1 LAKFGLDYAIFGA
14 QGQAGVRYGPQI
26 STHLPVDNIV
36 LMNIRIKLPIVLAL
50 LCCLLF
56 QSAYANELAIWDKL
70 QGTNP
75 KGYVLLLRHTIA
87 PGVGDPE
94 NFKLNDCST
103 QRNLS
108 QVGRDDAKAVGDWLK
123 RRDIRI
129 SRVESSRW
137 CRAKQT
143 AQLLGIGKV
152 RLNSN
157 LDSLFE
163 SKDPAK
169 AIQTVRVKKQI
180 VDWRNKSGLLVLV
193 GHFVNIG
200 AVAGVGVGSGEGVLV
215 KADSKGKIVVVGLTP
230 KLGR

>member
-1 LAKFGLDYAIFGA
+1 MAK
-14 QGQAGVRYGPQI
+14 VRISSLLVLLLTATLLPQNA
-26 STHLPVDNIV
+26 HARD
-36 LMNIRIKLPIVLAL
+36 
-50 LCCLLF
+50 
-56 QSAYANELAIWDKL
+56 LAIWDEL

-103 QRNLS
+103 QRKLS

-123 RRDIRI
+123 RRDIKI

-157 LDSLFE
+157 LDSLFD
-163 SKDPAK
+163 SQDPAK

-193 GHFVNIG
+193 GHFINIG

-215 KADSKGKIVVVGLTP
+215 KADSKGRITVVGLTP

>member
-1 LAKFGLDYAIFGA
+1 MRRFVSKNFM
-14 QGQAGVRYGPQI
+14 V
-26 STHLPVDNIV
+26 VV
-36 LMNIRIKLPIVLAL
+36 LL
-50 LCCLLF
+50 LCSLMT
-56 QSAYANELAIWDKL
+56 QSAYANELEIWDKL

-123 RRDIRI
+123 RRDIKI

-157 LDSLFE
+157 LDSLFD
-163 SKDPAK
+163 SQDPAK

-215 KADSKGKIVVVGLTP
+215 KADSKGRITVVG
-230 KLGR
+230 

>member
-1 LAKFGLDYAIFGA
+1 MKRFSLAI
-14 QGQAGVRYGPQI
+14 I
-26 STHLPVDNIV
+26 T
-36 LMNIRIKLPIVLAL
+36 AL
-50 LCCLLF
+50 LTSLLG
-56 QSAYANELAIWDKL
+56 QSAMANEEAIWDKL

-108 QVGRDDAKAVGDWLK
+108 QLGRDDAKAVGDWLK
-123 RRDIRI
+123 RRNIKI

-137 CRAKQT
+137 CRAKET

-163 SKDPAK
+163 SADPAK

-215 KADSKGKIVVVGLTP
+215 KADSKGKITVVGLTP

>member
-1 LAKFGLDYAIFGA
+1 MKRFNLAI
-14 QGQAGVRYGPQI
+14 I
-26 STHLPVDNIV
+26 T
-36 LMNIRIKLPIVLAL
+36 AL
-50 LCCLLF
+50 LISLLG
-56 QSAYANELAIWDKL
+56 QSAMANELEIWDKL

-123 RRDIRI
+123 RRDIKI

-143 AQLLGIGKV
+143 AQLLGIGRV
-152 RLNSN
+152 RLNAN

-163 SKDPAK
+163 SQDPAN

-180 VDWRNKSGLLVLV
+180 IDWRNKSGLLVLV

-215 KADSKGKIVVVGLTP
+215 KADSKGKITVVGLTP

>member
-1 LAKFGLDYAIFGA
+1 MRRFVSKNFM
-14 QGQAGVRYGPQI
+14 V
-26 STHLPVDNIV
+26 VV
-36 LMNIRIKLPIVLAL
+36 LL
-50 LCCLLF
+50 LCSLMT
-56 QSAYANELAIWDKL
+56 QSAYANELEIWDKL

-108 QVGRDDAKAVGDWLK
+108 QLGRDDAKAVGDWLK
-123 RRDIRI
+123 RRDIKI

-137 CRAKQT
+137 CRAKET

-163 SKDPAK
+163 SADPAK

-215 KADSKGKIVVVGLTP
+215 KADSKGKITVVGLTP

>member
-1 LAKFGLDYAIFGA
+1 MKRFNLAI
-14 QGQAGVRYGPQI
+14 I
-26 STHLPVDNIV
+26 T
-36 LMNIRIKLPIVLAL
+36 AL
-50 LCCLLF
+50 LISLLG
-56 QSAYANELAIWDKL
+56 QSAMANEEAIWDKL

-108 QVGRDDAKAVGDWLK
+108 QLGREDAKAVGDWLK
-123 RRDIRI
+123 RRDIKI

-137 CRAKQT
+137 CRAKET

-163 SKDPAK
+163 SADPAK

-215 KADSKGKIVVVGLTP
+215 KADSKGKITVVGLTP

>member
-1 LAKFGLDYAIFGA
+1 MKRFSLAI
-14 QGQAGVRYGPQI
+14 I
-26 STHLPVDNIV
+26 T
-36 LMNIRIKLPIVLAL
+36 AL
-50 LCCLLF
+50 LISLLG
-56 QSAYANELAIWDKL
+56 QSAMANEEAIWDKL

-108 QVGRDDAKAVGDWLK
+108 QLGRDDAKAVGDWIK
-123 RRDIRI
+123 RRDIKI

-137 CRAKQT
+137 CRAKET

-163 SKDPAK
+163 SADPAK

-193 GHFVNIG
+193 GHFINIG

-215 KADSKGKIVVVGLTP
+215 KADSKGRITVVGLTP

>member
-1 LAKFGLDYAIFGA
+1 MSRFRFSA
-14 QGQAGVRYGPQI
+14 
-26 STHLPVDNIV
+26 
-36 LMNIRIKLPIVLAL
+36 VLAL

-108 QVGRDDAKAVGDWLK
+108 QLGRDDAKAVGDWLK
-123 RRDIRI
+123 RRDIKI

-163 SKDPAK
+163 SADPAK

-215 KADSKGKIVVVGLTP
+215 KADSKGKITVVGLTP

>member
-1 LAKFGLDYAIFGA
+1 MSRF
-14 QGQAGVRYGPQI
+14 R
-26 STHLPVDNIV
+26 LPA
-36 LMNIRIKLPIVLAL
+36 VLAL

-108 QVGRDDAKAVGDWLK
+108 QLGREDAKAVGDWLK
-123 RRDIRI
+123 RRDIKI

-137 CRAKQT
+137 CRAKET
-143 AQLLGIGKV
+143 AQLLGIGRV

-163 SKDPAK
+163 SADPAN

-200 AVAGVGVGSGEGVLV
+200 AVTGVGVGSGEGVLV
-215 KADSKGKIVVVGLTP
+215 KADSKGKITVVGLTP

>member
-1 LAKFGLDYAIFGA
+1 MKRFSLAI
-14 QGQAGVRYGPQI
+14 I
-26 STHLPVDNIV
+26 T
-36 LMNIRIKLPIVLAL
+36 AL
-50 LCCLLF
+50 LTALLG
-56 QSAYANELAIWDKL
+56 QSAMANEEAIWDKL

-108 QVGRDDAKAVGDWLK
+108 QLGREDAKAVGDWLK
-123 RRDIRI
+123 RRDIKI

-137 CRAKQT
+137 CRAKET
-143 AQLLGIGKV
+143 AQLLGIGRV
-152 RLNSN
+152 RLNAN

-163 SKDPAK
+163 SQDPAK
-169 AIQTVRVKKQI
+169 SIQTVRVKKQI
-180 VDWRNKSGLLVLV
+180 VDWRNKSGLLILV

-200 AVAGVGVGSGEGVLV
+200 AVTGVGVGSGEGVLV

>member
-1 LAKFGLDYAIFGA
+1 MSRFRFPA
-14 QGQAGVRYGPQI
+14 
-26 STHLPVDNIV
+26 
-36 LMNIRIKLPIVLAL
+36 VLAL
-50 LCCLLF
+50 LNCLLF

-75 KGYVLLLRHTIA
+75 KGYVLLLRHTLA

-108 QVGRDDAKAVGDWLK
+108 SVGREDAKSVGEWLK
-123 RRDIRI
+123 RREIKI

-137 CRAKQT
+137 CRAKET
-143 AQLLGIGKV
+143 AQLLGIGRV
-152 RLNSN
+152 RLNPN

-163 SKDPAK
+163 SADPAK

-193 GHFVNIG
+193 GHFVNIN
-200 AVAGVGVGSGEGVLV
+200 AVTGVGVGSGEGVLV
-215 KADSKGKIVVVGLTP
+215 RADSKGKISVVGLTP

>member
-1 LAKFGLDYAIFGA
+1 MSRF
-14 QGQAGVRYGPQI
+14 R
-26 STHLPVDNIV
+26 LPA
-36 LMNIRIKLPIVLAL
+36 VLAL
-50 LCCLLF
+50 LSCLSL

-75 KGYVLLLRHTIA
+75 KGYVLLLRHTLA

-108 QVGRDDAKAVGDWLK
+108 SVGREDAKSVGDWLK
-123 RRDIRI
+123 RREIKVA
-129 SRVESSRW
+129 RVESSRW
-137 CRAKQT
+137 CRARET
-143 AQLLGIGKV
+143 AQLLGIGRV
-152 RLNSN
+152 RLNPN

-163 SKDPAK
+163 SADPAK
-169 AIQTVRVKKQI
+169 AIQTVRVKKKI

-215 KADSKGKIVVVGLTP
+215 KADSKGKISVVGLTP

>member
-1 LAKFGLDYAIFGA
+1 MKRLNLAI
-14 QGQAGVRYGPQI
+14 I
-26 STHLPVDNIV
+26 T
-36 LMNIRIKLPIVLAL
+36 AL
-50 LCCLLF
+50 LISSLG
-56 QSAYANELAIWDKL
+56 QSAMANELAIWDKL

-108 QVGRDDAKAVGDWLK
+108 QLGRDDAKAVGDWLK
-123 RRDIRI
+123 RRDIKI

-137 CRAKQT
+137 CRAKET

-163 SKDPAK
+163 SADPAK

-215 KADSKGKIVVVGLTP
+215 KADSKGKITVVGLTP

>member
-1 LAKFGLDYAIFGA
+1 MRRFVSKNFM
-14 QGQAGVRYGPQI
+14 V
-26 STHLPVDNIV
+26 VV
-36 LMNIRIKLPIVLAL
+36 LL
-50 LCCLLF
+50 LCSLMT
-56 QSAYANELAIWDKL
+56 QSAYANELEIWDKL

-123 RRDIRI
+123 RRDIKI

-137 CRAKQT
+137 CRAKET

-163 SKDPAK
+163 SADPAK

-193 GHFVNIG
+193 GHFINIG

-215 KADSKGKIVVVGLTP
+215 KADSKGKITVVGLTP